1 MRTKLFCQILP
12 AFVVMAGFAV
22 LTGIDSVFSL
32 PVLAQSDSAPFA
44 AQPFAMDGVASHV
57 DADRDRVT
65 FDGGEGRA
73 YTLDTATAEI
83 ILLNGKH
90 GGITSDLAPGMR
102 LHVSGKRI
110 SEEIVEAETVQVL
123 VPQAPPAAGADIQ
136 LRGTVDS
143 IDTRLGAFVVRISTH
158 TRTIYLA
165 DDTDLTGMALRDPN
179 RFPVKIGDRVSVA
192 GRLQP
197 DGSVL
202 AGAISLSKTIPIAPT
217 VNLHE
222 SKVLFGRISSVSNRY
237 TSRDIK
243 INLANGREVKVKV
256 RRGLSI
262 RRDGRAISVHDLHNE
277 DDVRV
282 LGDYDGTD
290 FKAERIDVLHRDTT
304 EEPSSAARR
313 GL

>member
-1 MRTKLFCQILP
+1 MRPRFLCQVLL
-12 AFVVMAGFAV
+12 VAG
-22 LTGIDSVFSL
+22 LCGSVCGRLSV
-32 PVLAQSDSAPFA
+32 PCLAQADLAPFA
-44 AQPFAMDGVASHV
+44 AQPFAQDGVVSHV
-57 DADRDRVT
+57 DTDRDRVAL
-65 FDGGEGRA
+65 DGGDGQT
-73 YTLDTATAEI
+73 YTLDTATTEI
-83 ILLNGKH
+83 ILLDGKH

-110 SEEIVEAETVQVL
+110 SAGIVEAETVQVL
-123 VPQAPPAAGADIQ
+123 VSQSPTAAAGADIQ

-143 IDTRLGAFVVRISTH
+143 IDTRLGAFVVRVSTH

-192 GRLQP
+192 GRLQN

-202 AGAISLSKTIPIAPT
+202 AGAISLSKTILVPPAATPHAGQII
-217 VNLHE
+217 
-222 SKVLFGRISSVSNRY
+222 FGRISSVSNRY

-243 INLANGREVKVKV
+243 IVLADDREVKVKV

-262 RRDGRAISVHDLHNE
+262 RRDGRAISVHDLHT
-277 DDVRV
+277 DDSVRV
-282 LGDYDGTD
+282 LGDYDGMD
-290 FKAERIDVLHRDTT
+290 FKAKRIDVLHHD
-304 EEPSSAARR
+304 EPDDSSASVRR